1 MSEPAGIVMPF
12 AGSTAPHGYLLCD
25 GSAVSRTD
33 YADLFT
39 AIGTT
44 YGSGDGSTTFNVPDL
59 SGRVVLGVSQSHALG
74 TTGGEATHVLTEQ
87 ELPAHSHTV
96 PSHGHNN
103 DITATTPAL
112 SHTVTQAVFKYN
124 SPNWHQGKY
133 NRTFYSWVYG
143 GADATNASRSAN
155 VAIAKHDAADC
166 TMGGSVAA
174 AAASVTTSVG
184 SGNSHN
190 NMQPYAVINYII
202 STGV

>member
-44 YGSGDGSTTFNVPDL
+44 YGAGDGSTTFNLPNL

-74 TTGGEATHVLTEQ
+74 TTGGEASHTLTEQ

-96 PSHGHNN
+96 PAHGHGNN
-103 DITATTPAL
+103 ITVTTPKL
-112 SHTVTQAVFKYN
+112 THTITQPVFKYN
-124 SPNWHQGKY
+124 SPNVTHWSRQLHCKPMHKA
-133 NRTFYSWVYG
+133 YG
-143 GADATNASRSAN
+143 CTYLGASS
-155 VAIAKHDAADC
+155 DC
-166 TMGGSVAA
+166 CT
-174 AAASVTTSVG
+174 
-184 SGNSHN
+184 
-190 NMQPYAVINYII
+190 
-202 STGV
+202 